1 MKEEIGKYAQGL
13 RDNIEKN
20 NRKNKQLISKK
31 AKEIDK
37 TKITLE
43 DQQEKIQTA
52 KKSAKADFFLHFVFS
67 RVNLFNGIHRHGIPH
82 VVLFFKVFIFRFASH
97 QIL

>member
-1 MKEEIGKYAQGL
+1 MSE
-13 RDNIEKN
+13 
-20 NRKNKQLISKK
+20 K

-37 TKITLE
+37 SKITLE

-52 KKSAKADFFLHFVFS
+52 KKSTKAEIIFAAAKEHLDFVFS

-82 VVLFFKVFIFRFASH
+82 VVIFFKVFIFRFASH

>member
-1 MKEEIGKYAQGL
+1 MGHLMSE
-13 RDNIEKN
+13 
-20 NRKNKQLISKK
+20 K

-52 KKSAKADFFLHFVFS
+52 KKSTKAEIIFAAAKE
-67 RVNLFNGIHRHGIPH
+67 HG
-82 VVLFFKVFIFRFASH
+82 KVFIFRFASH

>member
-1 MKEEIGKYAQGL
+1 MQ
-13 RDNIEKN
+13 IEKN
-20 NRKNKQLISKK
+20 KRKNKQLMSEK

-52 KKSAKADFFLHFVFS
+52 KKSTRKRQV
-67 RVNLFNGIHRHGIPH
+67 
-82 VVLFFKVFIFRFASH
+82 
-97 QIL
+97 

>member
-13 RDNIEKN
+13 RESIEKN
-20 NRKNKQLISKK
+20 NRKNKQLMSEK

-37 TKITLE
+37 SKITLE

-52 KKSAKADFFLHFVFS
+52 KKSTKAEIIFAAATEHGGSVSDLSFTKLRPSFCFLS
-67 RVNLFNGIHRHGIPH
+67 RQ
-82 VVLFFKVFIFRFASH
+82 SC
-97 QIL
+97 